1 MLSVQ
6 VNNQSIE
13 EEVSENTIDS
23 TDTAAVQA
31 RVDDMIKTRQHIF
44 PADKNNIDS
53 AQVKQQRNYGTRRLK
68 KRLSAL
74 GTTFWSGTVGGPQ
87 GKVARTRILGKD
99 RMYWSMS
106 RRIACVR

>member
-31 RVDDMIKTRQHIF
+31 RMDDMIKIRQHIF
-44 PADKNNIDS
+44 PAAKNNIDP
-53 AQVKQQRNYGTRRLK
+53 AQARQQRNYRTRHLK